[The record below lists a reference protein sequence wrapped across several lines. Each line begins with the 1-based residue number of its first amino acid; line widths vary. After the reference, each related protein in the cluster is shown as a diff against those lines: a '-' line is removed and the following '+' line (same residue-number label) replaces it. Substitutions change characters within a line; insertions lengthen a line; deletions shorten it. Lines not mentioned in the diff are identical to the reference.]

1 MRLACGRT
9 PDTLTAVVARAAR
22 TWVTCSNVVHMH
34 ASLRNVVGNRRYA
47 RLLARRRVLQH
58 PLPERLRLR
67 PWLCALPGAVSLP
80 AAAACRPRLHCGCPA
95 AAALLV
101 RGDGRRHVLGPEP
114 PSAARAVGCVA
125 ERLCEGRGVLEG
137 LVGALAGGGVES
149 VRRVAEQRHAPGC
162 GGPGRQRLR
171 VENAPLEDP
180 LLRRRANHPQN
191 VSRADAYSRGGSL
204 Q

>member
-22 TWVTCSNVVHMH
+22 TWVTCSNAVHMH

-80 AAAACRPRLHCGCPA
+80 AA
-95 AAALLV
+95 LLV
-101 RGDGRRHVLGPEP
+101 EGGARELLLTSRSDRVVAGSEGDWAWLA
-114 PSAARAVGCVA
+114 SC
-125 ERLCEGRGVLEG
+125 
-137 LVGALAGGGVES
+137 GAD
-149 VRRVAEQRHAPGC
+149 VRRFAM
-162 GGPGRQRLR
+162 
-171 VENAPLEDP
+171 
-180 LLRRRANHPQN
+180 
-191 VSRADAYSRGGSL
+191 S
-204 Q
+204 